1 MKRIVFGKP
10 WLPHWL
16 FVAAAVSVACVGA
29 ALAQAW
35 PTRTVTLVVPYSA
48 GGSQDAVAR
57 LLSSGLAAA
66 LGQQVVVD
74 NVGGGGG
81 MLGVMRVAKA
91 PPDGYQ
97 FLLGN
102 VGTHAQSQ
110 SLYDRPAY
118 DAVADFVPVVLL
130 VDQSMLLAVRKDLP
144 AGTLME
150 FIAYS
155 RANQSKMQYGSA
167 GIGSP
172 THLACALL
180 NAAIG
185 AEQATHVPYR
195 GGGPAM
201 QDLMAGRIDYFCFNT
216 ASIKPQID
224 AGTVKALA
232 ILSAARVSSL
242 PDVPTAQEQGLKD
255 FEVAN
260 WMAFFVPK
268 GTPAAIVGRLREASL
283 AALAAEPTREK
294 LRVLGAEPVAD
305 DRLPLDRLP
314 GFVASEIAKWRTI
327 IKQAGIRLE

>member
-1 MKRIVFGKP
+1 MLATFAVSLLCAAP
-10 WLPHWL
+10 
-16 FVAAAVSVACVGA
+16 AAAQ
-29 ALAQAW
+29 LW
-35 PTRTVTLVVPYSA
+35 PARTVTLVVPYAA

-57 LLSSGLAAA
+57 LLSAGLAAA

-81 MLGVMRVAKA
+81 TLGVMRVAKA

-110 SLYDRPAY
+110 SLYERPPY
-118 DAVADFVPVVLL
+118 DAAADFLPVALL

-144 AGTLME
+144 ATNLAE
-150 FIAYS
+150 FITYA

-185 AEQATHVPYR
+185 AESITHVPYR

-224 AGTVKALA
+224 AGTVKALS

-242 PDVPTAQEQGLKD
+242 PK
-255 FEVAN
+255 F
-260 WMAFFVPK
+260 
-268 GTPAAIVGRLREASL
+268 RL
-283 AALAAEPTREK
+283 
-294 LRVLGAEPVAD
+294 LRSRV
-305 DRLPLDRLP
+305 
-314 GFVASEIAKWRTI
+314 
-327 IKQAGIRLE
+327 

>member
-1 MKRIVFGKP
+1 MRADCFWLHWCILLVSTAFTIVATVDP
-10 WLPHWL
+10 
-16 FVAAAVSVACVGA
+16 AS
-29 ALAQAW
+29 AQTW
-35 PTRTVTLVVPYSA
+35 PTRPLVLVVPYSA

-57 LLSSGLAAA
+57 LIAPGLASA
-66 LGQQVVVD
+66 LGQQVVVE
-74 NVGGGGG
+74 NVGGAGGT
-81 MLGVMRVAKA
+81 LGVTRVAKA

-110 SLYDRPAY
+110 SLYDRPPY
-118 DAVADFVPVVLL
+118 DAIADFVPVALL

-144 AGTLME
+144 ASNLQE
-150 FIAYS
+150 FIAYA
-155 RANQSKMQYGSA
+155 RANGSKMQYGSA

-185 AEQATHVPYR
+185 IEGSTHVPYR

-242 PDVPTAQEQGLKD
+242 PAVPTAQEQGLTD
-255 FEVAN
+255 FVVAN
-260 WMAFFVPK
+260 WMAFFLPK
-268 GTPAAIVGRLREASL
+268 NTPPAIAARLNEATI
-283 AALAAEPTREK
+283 AALADPSLQEK
-294 LRVLGAEPVAD
+294 LRVLGAEPVAA

-314 GFVASEIAKWRTI
+314 AFLFSEIAKWRTI